1 MASISQDIKRFIYP
15 VLRKILKTGKNGTVL
30 HNANKISAKASFYQ
44 QQATLNNGESID
56 FSTLSGKKILIV
68 NTASDCGYTGQYA
81 ELQKLHEQLGDK
93 LAIVAFPAND
103 FLSQEK
109 GSDKDIAQFCQLNY
123 GVSFPIAKKGVV
135 IKNQQQQPLFKW
147 LTDSNANG
155 WNDHA
160 PDWNFSKYIIDEKG
174 NLAYYFGPSIS
185 PLSKE
190 FMDAVR

>member
-1 MASISQDIKRFIYP
+1 M
-15 VLRKILKTGKNGTVL
+15 
-30 HNANKISAKASFYQ
+30 
-44 QQATLNNGESID
+44 
-56 FSTLSGKKILIV
+56 
-68 NTASDCGYTGQYA
+68 
-81 ELQKLHEQLGDK
+81 QKLHEQLGDK